1 MVEDAENDA
10 TLSSNSVLRH
20 CVSPAASPLT
30 PPPTRATMSPAI
42 STSPILMTFY
52 EELEW
57 RGLINQISSPD
68 LIEKLNKGGLT
79 FYIGTDPTADSLHLG
94 HYSSF
99 LITRRLR
106 AAGHT
111 PLLLVGLATGLIGDP
126 RGTVE
131 RELKQKEE
139 VFRNYEALKAQVER
153 LFGFEVVNNYDWVKD
168 INVIDFFRNYGK
180 FINVGY
186 MLSKDHVRRQMESGI
201 SYAEFSYMLIQ
212 ALDFKH
218 LHETRG
224 VDLQV
229 AGSDQWGN
237 ITTGIELIRKTTG
250 DEVYALTMPL
260 VTDSQG
266 NKFGKSE
273 GNALW
278 LDKSRTSPYELYQFL
293 INTEDSVVISYLK
306 RLTFLS
312 PERITEIEAEHAA
325 QPELRLAQKELARE
339 IISDLHG
346 AEEYE
351 RALEISQKLFAGDF
365 RSLSLRDIRAGMK
378 NVPQVSVKAGATLLD
393 ALVDSRICVSKRE
406 AREFIGNGA
415 ISLNGEVVRDAAW
428 VLSADSALEGSVLVI
443 RRGKKKFFMAEL
455 A

>member
-1 MVEDAENDA
+1 
-10 TLSSNSVLRH
+10 
-20 CVSPAASPLT
+20 
-30 PPPTRATMSPAI
+30 
-42 STSPILMTFY
+42 MTFY

-57 RGLINQISSPD
+57 RGLVNQISSPD

-99 LITRRLR
+99 LITKRLQK
-106 AAGHT
+106 AGHH

-139 VFRNYEALKAQVER
+139 VFRNYAALREQVER
-153 LFGFEVVNNYDWVKD
+153 IFGFEVVNNYDW
-168 INVIDFFRNYGK
+168 IREMNVIDFFRDYGK
-180 FINVGY
+180 YINVGY
-186 MLSKDHVRRQMESGI
+186 MLTKDHVRRQMESGI

-212 ALDFKH
+212 AIDFKH

-278 LDKSRTSPYELYQFL
+278 LDKEKTSPYELYQFL
-293 INTEDSVVISYLK
+293 INAEDSQVITYLK
-306 RLTFLS
+306 RLTFLT
-312 PERITEIEAEHAA
+312 PEEIIAIEKEHVAH
-325 QPELRLAQKELARE
+325 PEQRMAQKALARE
-339 IISDLHG
+339 IIADLHG
-346 AEEYE
+346 MEEFE
-351 RALEISQKLFAGDF
+351 KAVDISEKLFRGDF
-365 RSLSLRDIRAGMK
+365 KSLSLRDIMAGMK
-378 NVPQVSVKAGATLLD
+378 NVPHVRLNPGALTD
-393 ALVDSRICVSKRE
+393 VLVNGKVCSSKRE
-406 AREFIGNGA
+406 AREFIANGA
-415 ISLNGEVVRDAAW
+415 ISLNGEVVKDPAFEVTPDCAI
-428 VLSADSALEGSVLVI
+428 EGKVLVI
-443 RRGKKKFFMAEL
+443 RRGKKKFYMGEFSC
-455 A
+455 

>member
-1 MVEDAENDA
+1 
-10 TLSSNSVLRH
+10 
-20 CVSPAASPLT
+20 
-30 PPPTRATMSPAI
+30 
-42 STSPILMTFY
+42 MTFY

-57 RGLINQISSPD
+57 RGLVNQISSPD

-99 LITRRLR
+99 LITRRMKQH
-106 AAGHT
+106 GHH
-111 PLLLVGLATGLIGDP
+111 PILLVGLATGLIGDP

-131 RELKQKEE
+131 RELQQKEE
-139 VFRNYEALKAQVER
+139 VFRNYEALRSQVER
-153 LFGFEVVNNYDWVKD
+153 VFGFEVVNNYDW
-168 INVIDFFRNYGK
+168 INGMNVIDFFRDYGK
-180 FINVGY
+180 YINVGY
-186 MLSKDHVRRQMESGI
+186 MLTKDHVRRQMESGI

-212 ALDFKH
+212 AIDFKH

-260 VTDSQG
+260 VTDAQG

-278 LDKSRTSPYELYQFL
+278 LDKEKTSSYELYQFL
-293 INTEDSVVISYLK
+293 LNSDDACVITYLK
-306 RLTFLS
+306 RLTFLT
-312 PERITEIEAEHAA
+312 PEEITEIEARHLEH
-325 QPELRLAQKELARE
+325 PEQRIAQKALARE
-339 IISDLHG
+339 IITDLHG
-346 AEEYE
+346 AAEFEHAVAVSE
-351 RALEISQKLFAGDF
+351 KLFAGDF
-365 RSLSLRDIRAGMK
+365 KSLSARDIKSGMK
-378 NVPQVSVKAGATLLD
+378 NVPQVTLTEGPLAD
-393 ALVDSRICVSKRE
+393 ALVAAKVCASKRE

-415 ISLNGEVVRDAAW
+415 ISINGEIVKDATW
-428 VLSADSALEGSVLVI
+428 PLTKESALEGGIVII
-443 RRGKKKFFMAEL
+443 RRGKKKFYMGEFA
-455 A
+455 

>member
-1 MVEDAENDA
+1 
-10 TLSSNSVLRH
+10 
-20 CVSPAASPLT
+20 
-30 PPPTRATMSPAI
+30 
-42 STSPILMTFY
+42 MTFY

-57 RGLINQISSPD
+57 RGLVNQISSPD

-99 LITRRLR
+99 LITRRMKEH
-106 AAGHT
+106 GHH
-111 PLLLVGLATGLIGDP
+111 PILLVGLATGLIGDP

-131 RELKQKEE
+131 RELQQKEE
-139 VFRNYEALKAQVER
+139 VFRNYEALRAQVER
-153 LFGFEVVNNYDWVKD
+153 VFGFEVVNNYDW
-168 INVIDFFRNYGK
+168 INGMNVIDFFRDYGK
-180 FINVGY
+180 YINVGY
-186 MLSKDHVRRQMESGI
+186 MLTKDHVRRQMESGI

-212 ALDFKH
+212 AIDFKH

-260 VTDSQG
+260 VTDAQG

-278 LDKSRTSPYELYQFL
+278 LDKEKTSSYELYQFL
-293 INTEDSVVISYLK
+293 LNSDDACVITYLK

-312 PERITEIEAEHAA
+312 PEEITEIEARHLEH
-325 QPELRLAQKELARE
+325 PEQRIAQKALARE
-339 IISDLHG
+339 IITDLHG
-346 AEEYE
+346 EAEFEHAVAVSE
-351 RALEISQKLFAGDF
+351 KLFAGDF
-365 RSLSLRDIRAGMK
+365 KSLSARDIKSGMK
-378 NVPQVSVKAGATLLD
+378 NVPQVSLTEGPLADV
-393 ALVDSRICVSKRE
+393 LVAAKVCSSKRE

-415 ISLNGEVVRDAAW
+415 ISINGEIVKDAAW
-428 VLSADSALEGSVLVI
+428 PLTKESALEGGIVII
-443 RRGKKKFFMAEL
+443 RRGKKKFYMGEFA
-455 A
+455 

>member
-1 MVEDAENDA
+1 
-10 TLSSNSVLRH
+10 
-20 CVSPAASPLT
+20 
-30 PPPTRATMSPAI
+30 
-42 STSPILMTFY
+42 MTFY

-57 RGLINQISSPD
+57 RGLVNQISSPD

-99 LITRRLR
+99 LITRRMKEH
-106 AAGHT
+106 GHH
-111 PLLLVGLATGLIGDP
+111 PILLVGLATGLIGDP

-139 VFRNYEALKAQVER
+139 VFRNYEALRAQVEKV
-153 LFGFEVVNNYDWVKD
+153 FGFEVVNNYDW
-168 INVIDFFRNYGK
+168 INGMNVIDFFRDYGK
-180 FINVGY
+180 YINVGY
-186 MLSKDHVRRQMESGI
+186 MLTKDHVRRQMESGI

-212 ALDFKH
+212 AIDFKH

-260 VTDSQG
+260 VTDAQG

-278 LDKSRTSPYELYQFL
+278 LDKEKTSSYELYQFL
-293 INTEDSVVISYLK
+293 LNSDDACVITYLK
-306 RLTFLS
+306 RLTFLT
-312 PERITEIEAEHAA
+312 PEEIMEIEARHSEH
-325 QPELRLAQKELARE
+325 PEQRIAQKALARE
-339 IISDLHG
+339 IITDLHG
-346 AEEYE
+346 AAEFEHAVE
-351 RALEISQKLFAGDF
+351 VSEKLFAGDF
-365 RSLSLRDIRAGMK
+365 KSLSARDIKSGMK
-378 NVPQVSVKAGATLLD
+378 NVPQVTLTAGPLAD
-393 ALVDSRICVSKRE
+393 ALVAAKVCSSKRE

-415 ISLNGEVVRDAAW
+415 ISINGEVVKDATWQLTPDA
-428 VLSADSALEGSVLVI
+428 ALEGGIVII
-443 RRGKKKFFMAEL
+443 RRGKKKFYMGEFA
-455 A
+455 

>member
-1 MVEDAENDA
+1 
-10 TLSSNSVLRH
+10 
-20 CVSPAASPLT
+20 
-30 PPPTRATMSPAI
+30 
-42 STSPILMTFY
+42 MTFY

-57 RGLINQISSPD
+57 RGLINQISSPE
-68 LIEKLNKGGLT
+68 LIEKLNRGGMT

-99 LITRRLR
+99 LVTRRLK

-111 PLLLVGLATGLIGDP
+111 PILLVGLATGLIGDP

-131 RELKQKEE
+131 RELQQKEE
-139 VFRNYEALKAQVER
+139 VFRNYEALRAQVEKV
-153 LFGFEVVNNYDWVKD
+153 FGFEVVNNYDWVKD
-168 INVIDFFRNYGK
+168 ISIIDFFRDYGK
-180 FINVGY
+180 YINVGY

-260 VTDSQG
+260 VTDAQG

-278 LDKSRTSPYELYQFL
+278 LDKNKTSSYELYQFL
-293 INTEDSVVISYLK
+293 LNSDDACVITYLK
-306 RLTFLS
+306 RLTFLT
-312 PERITEIEAEHAA
+312 PEQITEIEAQHSEH
-325 QPELRLAQKELARE
+325 PEQRLAQKALARE
-339 IISDLHG
+339 IITDLHG
-346 AEEYE
+346 AEEFGH
-351 RALEISQKLFAGDF
+351 AVEISEKLFAGDF
-365 RSLSLRDIRAGMK
+365 KSLSLRDIRAGMK
-378 NVPQVSVKAGATLLD
+378 NVPQVKLTPGPLADVLTAAKVCS
-393 ALVDSRICVSKRE
+393 SKRE

-415 ISLNGEVVRDAAW
+415 ISLNGEVVKDAAYE
-428 VLSADSALEGSVLVI
+428 VSPAMALEGEIVII
-443 RRGKKKFFMAEL
+443 RRGKKKFYMGSFS
-455 A
+455 

>member
-1 MVEDAENDA
+1 
-10 TLSSNSVLRH
+10 
-20 CVSPAASPLT
+20 
-30 PPPTRATMSPAI
+30 
-42 STSPILMTFY
+42 MTFY

-57 RGLINQISSPD
+57 RGLVNQISSPD

-99 LITRRLR
+99 LITRRMKQH
-106 AAGHT
+106 GHH
-111 PLLLVGLATGLIGDP
+111 PILLVGLATGLIGDP

-131 RELKQKEE
+131 RELQQKEE
-139 VFRNYEALKAQVER
+139 VFRNYEALRAQVEKV
-153 LFGFEVVNNYDWVKD
+153 FGFEVVNNYDW
-168 INVIDFFRNYGK
+168 INGMNVIDFFRDYGK
-180 FINVGY
+180 YINVGY
-186 MLSKDHVRRQMESGI
+186 MLTKDHVRRQMESGI

-212 ALDFKH
+212 AIDFKH

-260 VTDSQG
+260 VTDAQG

-278 LDKSRTSPYELYQFL
+278 LDKEKTSSYELYQFL
-293 INTEDSVVISYLK
+293 LNSDDACVITYLK

-312 PERITEIEAEHAA
+312 PEEIMEIEARHLEH
-325 QPELRLAQKELARE
+325 PEQRIAQKALARE
-339 IISDLHG
+339 IITDLHG
-346 AEEYE
+346 ESEFEHAVQVSE
-351 RALEISQKLFAGDF
+351 KLFAGDF
-365 RSLSLRDIRAGMK
+365 KSLSARDIKSGMK
-378 NVPQVSVKAGATLLD
+378 NVPQVTLTAGPLAD
-393 ALVDSRICVSKRE
+393 ALVAAKVCSSKRE

-415 ISLNGEVVRDAAW
+415 ISINGEIVKDASW
-428 VLSADSALEGSVLVI
+428 NLTPDSALEGGIVII
-443 RRGKKKFFMAEL
+443 RRGKKKFYMGEFA
-455 A
+455 

>member
-1 MVEDAENDA
+1 
-10 TLSSNSVLRH
+10 
-20 CVSPAASPLT
+20 
-30 PPPTRATMSPAI
+30 
-42 STSPILMTFY
+42 MTFY

-79 FYIGTDPTADSLHLG
+79 FYLGTDPTADSLHLG

-99 LITRRLR
+99 LITKRMQ

-111 PLLLVGLATGLIGDP
+111 PILLVGLATGLIGDP

-131 RELKQKEE
+131 RELAQKEE
-139 VFRNYEALKAQVER
+139 IFRNYEGLKAQVEKV
-153 LFGFEVVNNYDWVKD
+153 FGFEVVNNYDWINKM
-168 INVIDFFRNYGK
+168 NVIDYFRDYGK
-180 FINVGY
+180 YINVGY
-186 MLSKDHVRRQMESGI
+186 MLSKDLVRRQMETGI

-212 ALDFKH
+212 AIDFKH

-250 DEVYALTMPL
+250 DEVYAFTMPL

-278 LDKSRTSPYELYQFL
+278 LDKNKTSPYQLYQYL
-293 INTEDSVVISYLK
+293 INAEDSQVIGYLK
-306 RLTFLS
+306 RFTFLT
-312 PERITEIEAEHAA
+312 PEQIMEIEAEHTAH
-325 QPELRLAQKELARE
+325 PENRCAQKALARE
-339 IISDLHG
+339 IITDLHG
-346 AEEYE
+346 ADEYE
-351 RALEISQKLFAGDF
+351 KAVDISAKLFAGDYG
-365 RSLSLRDIRAGMK
+365 SLSLADLRAGMS
-378 NVPQVSVKAGATLLD
+378 NVPHVKLAPG
-393 ALVDSRICVSKRE
+393 ALVDVLVNGRVCASKRE
-406 AREFIGNGA
+406 AREFINNGA
-415 ISLNGEVVRDAAW
+415 ISINGEVVKDPAFEVSPACAIGGEA
-428 VLSADSALEGSVLVI
+428 VVI
-443 RRGKKKFFMAEL
+443 RRGKKKFYLGEF
-455 A
+455 

>member
-1 MVEDAENDA
+1 
-10 TLSSNSVLRH
+10 
-20 CVSPAASPLT
+20 
-30 PPPTRATMSPAI
+30 
-42 STSPILMTFY
+42 MTFY

-57 RGLINQISSPD
+57 RGLIHQISSPD
-68 LIEKLNKGGLT
+68 LIEKLNKGGLS

-106 AAGHT
+106 NAGHH
-111 PLLLVGLATGLIGDP
+111 PILLVGLATGLIGDP

-131 RELKQKEE
+131 RELQQKEL
-139 VFRNYEALKAQVER
+139 VFRNYEALKTQVEKI
-153 LFGFEVVNNYDWVKD
+153 FGFEVVNNYDWVKD

-260 VTDSQG
+260 VTDAQG

-278 LDKSRTSPYELYQFL
+278 LDKSRTSAYELYQFL
-293 INTEDSVVISYLK
+293 INSDDAVVVSYLK
-306 RLTFLS
+306 RLTFLT
-312 PERITEIEAEHAA
+312 PERIMEIEAEHAA
-325 QPELRLAQKELARE
+325 HPEQRLAQKELARE

-346 AEEYE
+346 VEEYE
-351 RALEISQKLFAGDF
+351 KALEISQKLFAGDF
-365 RSLSLRDIRAGMK
+365 CSLSLRDIRAGMK
-378 NVPQVSVKAGATLLD
+378 NVPQVTVKAGATLVD
-393 ALVDSRICVSKRE
+393 ALVEARICASKRE

-415 ISLNGEVVRDAAW
+415 ISLNGEVVKEPAC
-428 VLSADSALEGSVLVI
+428 VLSADIALEGAVIVI
-443 RRGKKKFFMAEL
+443 RRGKKKFYMAEL
-455 A
+455 V

>member
-1 MVEDAENDA
+1 
-10 TLSSNSVLRH
+10 
-20 CVSPAASPLT
+20 
-30 PPPTRATMSPAI
+30 
-42 STSPILMTFY
+42 MTFY

-99 LITRRLR
+99 LITKRMQ

-111 PLLLVGLATGLIGDP
+111 PILLVGLATGLIGDP

-131 RELKQKEE
+131 RELAQKEE
-139 VFRNYEALKAQVER
+139 IFRNYEGLKAQVEKV
-153 LFGFEVVNNYDWVKD
+153 FGFEVVNNYDW
-168 INVIDFFRNYGK
+168 INQMNVIDYFRDYGK
-180 FINVGY
+180 YMNVGY
-186 MLSKDHVRRQMESGI
+186 MLSKDLVRRQMETGI

-212 ALDFKH
+212 AIDFKH

-250 DEVYALTMPL
+250 DEVYAFTMPL

-278 LDKSRTSPYELYQFL
+278 LDKNKTSPYQLYQYLF
-293 INTEDSVVISYLK
+293 NAEDSQVIGYLK
-306 RLTFLS
+306 RFTFLT
-312 PERITEIEAEHAA
+312 PEQIMEIEAEHVAH
-325 QPELRLAQKELARE
+325 PELRVAQKALARE
-339 IISDLHG
+339 IIADLHG
-346 AEEYE
+346 VEEYE
-351 RALEISQKLFAGDF
+351 KAVDISAKLFAGDY
-365 RSLSLRDIRAGMK
+365 SGLSLADLRAGMS
-378 NVPQVSVKAGATLLD
+378 NVPHVKLESG
-393 ALVDSRICVSKRE
+393 ALVDVLVNGRVCASKRE
-406 AREFIGNGA
+406 AREFINNGA
-415 ISLNGEVVRDAAW
+415 ISINGEVVKDPAFEVTPAC
-428 VLSADSALEGSVLVI
+428 AIEGSAVVI
-443 RRGKKKFFMAEL
+443 RRGKKKFFLGEF
-455 A
+455 

>member
-1 MVEDAENDA
+1 
-10 TLSSNSVLRH
+10 
-20 CVSPAASPLT
+20 
-30 PPPTRATMSPAI
+30 
-42 STSPILMTFY
+42 MTFY

-57 RGLINQISSPD
+57 RGLVNQISSPD

-99 LITRRLR
+99 LITRRMKEH
-106 AAGHT
+106 GHH
-111 PLLLVGLATGLIGDP
+111 PILLVGLATGLIGDP

-139 VFRNYEALKAQVER
+139 VFRNYDALRAQVEKV
-153 LFGFEVVNNYDWVKD
+153 FGFEVVNNYDW
-168 INVIDFFRNYGK
+168 INGMNVIDFFRDYGK
-180 FINVGY
+180 YINVGY
-186 MLSKDHVRRQMESGI
+186 MLTKDHVRRQMESGI

-212 ALDFKH
+212 AIDFKH

-260 VTDSQG
+260 VTDAHG

-278 LDKSRTSPYELYQFL
+278 LDKEKTSSYELYQFL
-293 INTEDSVVISYLK
+293 LNSDDSCVITYLK
-306 RLTFLS
+306 RLTFLT
-312 PERITEIEAEHAA
+312 PEQIMEIEARHNEH
-325 QPELRLAQKELARE
+325 PEQRIAQKALARE
-339 IISDLHG
+339 IITDLHG
-346 AEEYE
+346 EAEFEHAVE
-351 RALEISQKLFAGDF
+351 VSEKLFAGDF
-365 RSLSLRDIRAGMK
+365 KSLSARDIKSGMK
-378 NVPQVSVKAGATLLD
+378 NVPQVTLTAGPLAD
-393 ALVDSRICVSKRE
+393 ALVAAKVCTSKRE

-415 ISLNGEVVRDAAW
+415 ISINGEVVKDATWELTPA
-428 VLSADSALEGSVLVI
+428 AALEGGIVII
-443 RRGKKKFFMAEL
+443 RRGKKKFYMGEFA
-455 A
+455 